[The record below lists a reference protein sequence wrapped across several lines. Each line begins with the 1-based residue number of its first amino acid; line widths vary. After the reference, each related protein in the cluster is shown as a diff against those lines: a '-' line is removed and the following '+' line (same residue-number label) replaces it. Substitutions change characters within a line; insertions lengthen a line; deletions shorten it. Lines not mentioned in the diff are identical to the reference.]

1 MRTFEQVRPQ
11 HVLLAMQECDELGA
25 DSFERRYGFGTAR
38 QYVVWHEGAGYD
50 STAILGVAL
59 RKAVGTWVTAAD
71 FGDGRAAAPKVLGDL
86 GFEVVPATIGADT
99 QPTAG
104 VDEWSDAAEVG
115 EQASREA
122 WAAAARDVL
131 IETARRYHA
140 VVSYKQLS
148 SIVQTR
154 ARIRT
159 TRVTHTWLAVV
170 LAQVAQECHGRGEP
184 LLSAL
189 AVNAQG
195 TVGQGYGVVVARVRG
210 DEVGDVDDH
219 AARERLACYQHFGAS
234 LPDEGGVAALTPAL
248 AAARDRLWAAVRPQ
262 RSPTVCPRC
271 NMALPATGVC
281 DNCG

>member
-1 MRTFEQVRPQ
+1 MRTFERVRPQ

-38 QYVVWHEGAGYD
+38 EFVVWHDGAGYD

-59 RKAVGTWVTAAD
+59 RKADGTWVTAAD
-71 FGDGRAAAPKVLGDL
+71 FGDGRAAAARVLGDL
-86 GFEVVPATIGADT
+86 GFEVVSATVGPDT
-99 QPTAG
+99 ESTAG
-104 VDEWSDAAEVG
+104 EWSDAAEVG
-115 EQASREA
+115 EEASREA
-122 WAAAARDVL
+122 WTAAARDVL

-140 VVSYKQLS
+140 VVTYKQLS

-159 TRVTHTWLAVV
+159 TRVTHTWLAAV
-170 LAQVAQECHGRGEP
+170 LAQVARECHSKGEP

-195 TVGQGYGVVVARVRG
+195 TVGQGYGVVVAKVRG
-210 DEVGDVDDH
+210 DEVDDVDDH
-219 AARERLACYQHFGAS
+219 AARERLACYLHFGAT

-248 AAARDRLWAAVRPQ
+248 AATRDRLLGAAKPQ
-262 RSPTVCPRC
+262 RQPTVCPTC
-271 NMALPATGVC
+271 NMAIPATGGC